1 MTALILA
8 AALIGDARQIS
19 LQASP
24 VSWGDDCF
32 SLIAAP
38 ASLARIEA
46 ACSGLSFRS
55 GGGGRSFEGA
65 WGGPLGPIHAGAAAG
80 TGTFG
85 SDSTFAALGAALV
98 ITGTPQGFLE
108 GFFGPSITVG
118 AALDASWT
126 DGDSASIAASAS
138 VQFSVFPTFAIGA
151 AIRDAGVVVAEGREY
166 DACGDYGATYI
177 FNRDFRAMFSY
188 SRSRAKLGG
197 QLDISRAIAVRAG
210 TDGTSWAAGA
220 GLSLGRITLDLSAA
234 FDDSSVS
241 SSGSVL
247 LDIGGDEPWN

>member
-1 MTALILA
+1 MTALLLA

-46 ACSGLSFRS
+46 SCSGLSFRS
-55 GGGGRSFEGA
+55 GGGRSFEGA
-65 WGGPLGPIHAGAAAG
+65 WGGTLGPIHAGAAAG

-118 AALDASWT
+118 AALDASWI
-126 DGDSASIAASAS
+126 DGDSASIVASAS
-138 VQFSVFPTFAIGA
+138 VQFSVFPTLAIGA

-188 SRSRAKLGG
+188 SRNTAKLGG

-210 TDGTSWAAGA
+210 TNGTSWSAGA

-241 SSGSVL
+241 PSGSVL
-247 LDIGGDEPWN
+247 LDIGGAEPWN